1 MRGQYSLARILGI
14 WALVAIPMGILVDRS
29 TRVRLLLAAV
39 VLWCGSLF
47 LIGLSHDVWLLA
59 LAKGIMGLA
68 LALTY
73 PAAMS
78 LMADYFPPAK
88 RAFPSVTFGMG
99 QDVGAG
105 VGMLVG
111 GVGFSALVALVAS
124 SPQALGGLSPWR
136 AVSLIFAGCGVL
148 LIPAVAMLREPP
160 RMERQASG
168 SGSLIALW
176 HFRSLLIPILIGMMA
191 LGGLVSGLRTWFAPA
206 LMRLYKLQPGD
217 FALWLS
223 LIMLIG
229 GFTGHA
235 LSSRLVTLAHAQ
247 GGDRKAMLLATV
259 AAVICVPS
267 CFLAM
272 TSAVWGFA
280 ILMTVFAIA
289 SGIAVA
295 IPVIIL
301 NVRLP
306 NELRGLSMGLY
317 VVLLSISGMMG
328 APLIG
333 YVSQQLGGDQMLG
346 QAMAVVGAPFAAL
359 AAISFVFATR
369 ESVTER
375 ERRFAAAHQVSTQ
388 GI

>member
-1 MRGQYSLARILGI
+1 
-14 WALVAIPMGILVDRS
+14 
-29 TRVRLLLAAV
+29 
-39 VLWCGSLF
+39 
-47 LIGLSHDVWLLA
+47 
-59 LAKGIMGLA
+59 
-68 LALTY
+68 
-73 PAAMS
+73 
-78 LMADYFPPAK
+78 
-88 RAFPSVTFGMG
+88 
-99 QDVGAG
+99 
-105 VGMLVG
+105 
-111 GVGFSALVALVAS
+111 
-124 SPQALGGLSPWR
+124 
-136 AVSLIFAGCGVL
+136 
-148 LIPAVAMLREPP
+148 
-160 RMERQASG
+160 
-168 SGSLIALW
+168 
-176 HFRSLLIPILIGMMA
+176 
-191 LGGLVSGLRTWFAPA
+191 
-206 LMRLYKLQPGD
+206 
-217 FALWLS
+217 
-223 LIMLIG
+223 
-229 GFTGHA
+229 
-235 LSSRLVTLAHAQ
+235 
-247 GGDRKAMLLATV
+247 MLLATV

-369 ESVTER
+369 ESATER